1 MLRFEGNRE
10 FALPL
15 AVVFEKLGDARFL
28 TTCIPGVETVS
39 HSDADR
45 ASCLLRPG
53 LSFARGTLDLVL
65 TIAERVAPTNIRI
78 RLQSKG
84 IGSSSDVETKL
95 ALCPTETGTRLNWVA
110 EVKSLGGL
118 LKAVPQGLIT
128 ASAQKVI
135 GDALNAVE
143 EKMKVAGDQ

>member
-1 MLRFEGNRE
+1 MLRFEGDRR

-39 HSDADR
+39 HVDADR

-53 LSFARGTLDLVL
+53 FSFARGTLDLVL
-65 TIAERVAPTNIRI
+65 TIAERVAPTSLRI
-78 RLQSKG
+78 SLQSKG
-84 IGSSSDVETKL
+84 IGSSSDVETNL
-95 ALCPTETGTRLNWVA
+95 TLCPTETGTRLTWVA

-143 EKMKVAGDQ
+143 EKLKSSQ